1 MEKKQRQNRDRDSS
15 RGREEMTLLQQH
27 EISIQ
32 AGIKTSNKVTPLAA
46 GVSKPTNKMVIVT
59 DMYYGTFSEWYGEI
73 RKHCDEP
80 LPLLS
85 LMTRYT

>member
-59 DMYYGTFSEWYGEI
+59 DMYYGTFF
-73 RKHCDEP
+73 
-80 LPLLS
+80 
-85 LMTRYT
+85 